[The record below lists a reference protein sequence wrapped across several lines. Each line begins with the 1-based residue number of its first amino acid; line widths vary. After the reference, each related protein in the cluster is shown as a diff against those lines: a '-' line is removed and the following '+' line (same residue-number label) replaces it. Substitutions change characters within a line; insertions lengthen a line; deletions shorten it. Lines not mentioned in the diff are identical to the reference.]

1 MLHNLGVFCL
11 GKLIGTIGKDV
22 VWNNASTQIKWI
34 QSKRACIL

>member
-1 MLHNLGVFCL
+1 MLRNFGVFCL

-22 VWNNASTQIKWI
+22 VRNNASTWIKWI